1 MQKPVYSIAT
11 AVMLCVVVLT
21 LDIFSLTSPAPG
33 DTKKLL
39 RIASGVQQRGV
50 GGITKERKWRGP
62 LPLKKR
68 KFYKKHNIFLEL
80 MSNDYKF

>member
-1 MQKPVYSIAT
+1 MQKPVYSIST
-11 AVMLCVVVLT
+11 ALMLCVVVLT

-50 GGITKERKWRGP
+50 GWITKERKWRGP
-62 LPLKKR
+62 LPWRLKKR
-68 KFYKKHNIFLEL
+68 KLYKKT
-80 MSNDYKF
+80 